1 VRPPRPIGR
10 DPLHEVETQRDDLL
24 VYLSS
29 ARAILDVCATA
40 HGVRATAQE
49 LAVVLV
55 RELGVEACAI
65 TLREGVTEP
74 LRLRGFAA
82 QSDRFG
88 APWSNLPETG
98 WVTLAGLVGTAAE
111 STCFRRDADGGFTAV
126 SPADLHTEGFTALP
140 FSVGD
145 ERSGVLVLHTL
156 VAPGQQFGRIQ
167 GVELL
172 ADMVGHALTVARTRD
187 AVERLCDKLSLELGV
202 SRRKLTE
209 SDQTLRAREDSIA
222 RLTRELIRS
231 NSVKTEFLATVS
243 HELRTPLNA
252 ILGYTELL
260 YDGHIG
266 TLSTEQVESMGRV
279 LRAARNLHLRVD
291 DILFFVQM
299 DADRVVVHPEAVQV
313 DRIVDEVV
321 AALADRPSPETV
333 GLRVVIDPA
342 ARLIATDV
350 ALLRRILFHLLGNAF
365 KFTERGTVTLTVRPG
380 TRPEDLLI
388 TIRDSGV
395 GIPSERQRAIFD
407 AFVQADQ
414 SDARRFDG
422 LGMGLALVQRAAQ
435 LLGGQVSVE
444 SVPGK
449 GSEFAVVLPGAVPAP
464 TTSITVSDPAPGSPA
479 GLAVSLSARD
489 SMRAR

>member
-1 VRPPRPIGR
+1 MRALRPNGTGR

-24 VYLSS
+24 VYLSA
-29 ARAILDVCATA
+29 ARSILDVCATA
-40 HGVRATAQE
+40 HGVRGTSQE
-49 LAVVLV
+49 LAIVLV

-65 TLREGVTEP
+65 TLREGPTEP

-88 APWSNLPETG
+88 EPASTLPESG
-98 WVTLAGLVGTAAE
+98 WVTLAGLVGMTAE
-111 STCFRRDADGGFTAV
+111 TTSFRRDADGGFTAV
-126 SPADLHTEGFTALP
+126 PPTELLTEGFTALP

-145 ERSGVLVLHTL
+145 ERSGVLVLHTV

-202 SRRKLTE
+202 SRRKLNE

-222 RLTRELIRS
+222 RLARELVRS
-231 NSVKTEFLATVS
+231 NNVKTEFLATVS

-252 ILGYTELL
+252 ILGYSELL

-266 TLSTEQVESMGRV
+266 VMSRDQLESVGRV

-299 DADRVVVHPEAVQV
+299 DADRVVVRPEPVAVERV
-313 DRIVDEVV
+313 VDEVV
-321 AALADRPSPETV
+321 AALADRPSPDAVRLSVTIEPAT
-333 GLRVVIDPA
+333 RVV
-342 ARLIATDV
+342 ATDA
-350 ALLRRILFHLLGNAF
+350 ALLRRIVFHLLANAF
-365 KFTERGTVTLTVRPG
+365 KFTERGTVELLVRPAD
-380 TRPEDLLI
+380 RPEDAVI
-388 TIRDSGV
+388 VVRDSGV
-395 GIPSERQRAIFD
+395 GIPSERQRAIFE
-407 AFVQADQ
+407 AFVQVDQ
-414 SDARRFDG
+414 SDARRFEG
-422 LGMGLALVQRAAQ
+422 LGIGLALVQRAVR
-435 LLGGQVSVE
+435 LLGGHVSVE

-449 GSEFAVVLPGAVPAP
+449 GSEFAVTLPGAVHATESPRPTSAP
-464 TTSITVSDPAPGSPA
+464 SAS
-479 GLAVSLSARD
+479 AVDAI
-489 SMRAR
+489 RAR

>member
-1 VRPPRPIGR
+1 MRPLRSSGPGG

-24 VYLSS
+24 VYLSA
-29 ARAILDVCATA
+29 ARAILDVCATGR
-40 HGVRATAQE
+40 GVHVTSQE

-65 TLREGVTEP
+65 TLREGPTEP

-88 APWSNLPETG
+88 EPWPSLHETG
-98 WVTLAGLVGTAAE
+98 WLTLAGLVGTGGE
-111 STCFRRDADGGFTAV
+111 PTCFRRDGDGGFTAV
-126 SPADLHTEGFTALP
+126 APTELVTEGFTALP
-140 FSVGD
+140 FIVGD
-145 ERSGVLVLHTL
+145 ERSGVLVLHTV

-167 GVELL
+167 GVALL

-187 AVERLCDKLSLELGV
+187 AVERLCDKLSLELGL
-202 SRRKLTE
+202 SRRKL
-209 SDQTLRAREDSIA
+209 SQHDQTLRAREDSIA
-222 RLTRELIRS
+222 RLTKELVRS

-266 TLSTEQVESMGRV
+266 VLTKDQVEAVGRV
-279 LRAARNLHLRVD
+279 LRAGRNLHLRVD

-299 DADRVVVHPEAVQV
+299 DADRVVVRPEPVTVERVV
-313 DRIVDEVV
+313 DDVV
-321 AALADRPSPETV
+321 AALADRPSPEV
-333 GLRVVIDPA
+333 VRLRVAIDPA
-342 ARLIATDV
+342 ARLIATDP

-365 KFTERGTVTLTVRPG
+365 KFTERGTVQVTVRPAD
-380 TRPEDLLI
+380 RPEDALVVV
-388 TIRDSGV
+388 RDSGV
-395 GIPSERQRAIFD
+395 GIPPERLRAIFD

-435 LLGGQVSVE
+435 LLGGHILVE
-444 SVPGK
+444 SAPGQ
-449 GSEFAVVLPGAVPAP
+449 GSEFTVVLPGAVPA
-464 TTSITVSDPAPGSPA
+464 TTPVATPPLPSHAA
-479 GLAVSLSARD
+479 FAAE
-489 SMRAR
+489 RAR

>member
-1 VRPPRPIGR
+1 VISVRPNGPGR

-24 VYLSS
+24 VYLSA
-29 ARAILDVCATA
+29 ARAILDVCASA

-55 RELGVEACAI
+55 RELGIEACAI
-65 TLREGVTEP
+65 TLRDGAAEP

-88 APWSNLPETG
+88 APYPTLTEQA
-98 WVTLAGLVGTAAE
+98 WVTLAGLLGTSVE
-111 STCFRRDADGGFTAV
+111 PTCFRRDADGGFTAV
-126 SPADLHTEGFTALP
+126 PPSELASEGFTALP

-167 GVELL
+167 GVALL
-172 ADMVGHALTVARTRD
+172 ADMLGHALTVARTRD

-202 SRRKLTE
+202 SRRRQTE

-222 RLTRELIRS
+222 RLARELIRS
-231 NSVKTEFLATVS
+231 NGVKTEFLATVS

-260 YDGHIG
+260 YDGHMG
-266 TLSTEQVESMGRV
+266 SLATDQVESIGRV

-299 DADRVVVHPEAVQV
+299 DADSVVVRPEPVTV
-313 DRIVDEVV
+313 DRVVDEVV
-321 AALADRPSPETV
+321 AALADRPSPDAV
-333 GLRVVIDPA
+333 SLRITLDPA
-342 ARLIATDV
+342 TRVIATDA

-365 KFTERGTVTLTVRPG
+365 KFTERGTVHLTIARG
-380 TRPEDLLI
+380 ERPEDAVI
-388 TIRDSGV
+388 TVRDSGV
-395 GIPSERQRAIFD
+395 GIPTERQRAIFE

-422 LGMGLALVQRAAQ
+422 LGMGLALVQRAVQ
-435 LLGGQVSVE
+435 LLGGRVAVE

-449 GSEFAVVLPGAVPAP
+449 GSEFSVLLPGAVDASTGTSAP
-464 TTSITVSDPAPGSPA
+464 ENVS
-479 GLAVSLSARD
+479 AVSLLESL
-489 SMRAR
+489 RAR

>member
-1 VRPPRPIGR
+1 MSVRPNGPGR

-24 VYLSS
+24 VYLSA
-29 ARAILDVCATA
+29 ARAILDVCASA
-40 HGVRATAQE
+40 HGVRATSQE

-55 RELGVEACAI
+55 RELGIEACAI
-65 TLREGVTEP
+65 TLRESATEP

-88 APWSNLPETG
+88 APWPTLPEQA
-98 WVTLAGLVGTAAE
+98 WVTLAGLLGTSVE
-111 STCFRRDADGGFTAV
+111 PTCFRRDADGGFTAV
-126 SPADLHTEGFTALP
+126 PPMQLATEGFTALP

-156 VAPGQQFGRIQ
+156 VAPGQQFGRMQ
-167 GVELL
+167 GVALL

-202 SRRKLTE
+202 SRRRLTE
-209 SDQTLRAREDSIA
+209 SDQTLRAREDSIT
-222 RLTRELIRS
+222 RLAKELLRS
-231 NSVKTEFLATVS
+231 NGVKTEFLATVS

-260 YDGHIG
+260 YDGHMG
-266 TLSTEQVESMGRV
+266 SLATEQVESVGRV

-299 DADRVVVHPEAVQV
+299 DADSVAVRPEPVPVEAVVH
-313 DRIVDEVV
+313 EVV
-321 AALADRPSPETV
+321 AALADRPSPEAV
-333 GLRVVIDPA
+333 SLRVVVDPA
-342 ARLIATDV
+342 TRTIATDT

-365 KFTERGTVTLTVRPG
+365 KFTERGTIHLTIGRG
-380 TRPEDLLI
+380 ERPEDALI
-388 TIRDSGV
+388 TVRDSGV
-395 GIPSERQRAIFD
+395 GIPSERQRAIFE

-422 LGMGLALVQRAAQ
+422 LGMGLALVHRAAQ
-435 LLGGQVSVE
+435 LLGGRVSVE

-449 GSEFAVVLPGAVPAP
+449 GSEFSVLLPGSVDAGITSSPVNVPSAP
-464 TTSITVSDPAPGSPA
+464 LHES
-479 GLAVSLSARD
+479 
-489 SMRAR
+489 

>member
-1 VRPPRPIGR
+1 MKQLPAIGPGR

-24 VYLSS
+24 VYLSA
-29 ARAILDVCATA
+29 ARSVLDVCATA
-40 HGVRATAQE
+40 HGVHATSQE

-65 TLREGVTEP
+65 ALREGPSEP

-88 APWSNLPETG
+88 EPAPSLHETG
-98 WVTLAGLVGTAAE
+98 WLTLAGLVGTSADP
-111 STCFRRDADGGFTAV
+111 TCFRRDGDGGFTAV
-126 SPADLHTEGFTALP
+126 SPTELVTEGFTALP
-140 FSVGD
+140 FTVGD
-145 ERSGVLVLHTL
+145 ERSGVLVLHTI
-156 VAPGQQFGRIQ
+156 VAPGQKFGRIQ
-167 GVELL
+167 GVALL
-172 ADMVGHALTVARTRD
+172 ADIVGHALTVARTRD

-209 SDQTLRAREDSIA
+209 SGQTLRAREDSIT
-222 RLTRELIRS
+222 RLTKELIRS

-266 TLSTEQVESMGRV
+266 VLSKDQVEAAGRV

-299 DADRVVVHPEAVQV
+299 DVDQVVVRPEPVSVERVV
-313 DRIVDEVV
+313 DDVV
-321 AALADRPSPETV
+321 SALGDRPSPEAV
-333 GLRVVIDPA
+333 SLRVAIEPA
-342 ARLIATDV
+342 ARLIATDP

-365 KFTERGTVTLTVRPG
+365 KFTEQGSVHLAVRPAE
-380 TRPEDLLI
+380 RSDDALVI
-388 TIRDSGV
+388 VRDSGV
-395 GIPSERQRAIFD
+395 GIPAERLRAIFD

-414 SDARRFDG
+414 TDARRFDG
-422 LGMGLALVQRAAQ
+422 LGMGLALVQRATQ
-435 LLGGQVSVE
+435 LLGGHVLVE
-444 SVPGK
+444 SLPGQ
-449 GSEFAVVLPGAVPAP
+449 GSEFTVVLPGAVPA
-464 TTSITVSDPAPGSPA
+464 TTAARPEPAVVAPA
-479 GLAVSLSARD
+479 ASLRPALD
-489 SMRAR
+489 AMRAR

>member
-1 VRPPRPIGR
+1 VRPLRPTGAGR
-10 DPLHEVETQRDDLL
+10 DPLHEIETQRDDLL
-24 VYLSS
+24 VYLSA
-29 ARAILDVCATA
+29 ARSILDVCATA
-40 HGVRATAQE
+40 HGLRATSQE
-49 LAVVLV
+49 LAIVLV

-65 TLREGVTEP
+65 TLREGATEP

-88 APWSNLPETG
+88 APWSNLPESG

-111 STCFRRDADGGFTAV
+111 ATCFRRDRDGGFTAV
-126 SPADLHTEGFTALP
+126 PPVDLQTEGFTALP

-156 VAPGQQFGRIQ
+156 VAPAQQFGRLQ

-209 SDQTLRAREDSIA
+209 SDQTLRAREDSIT

-231 NSVKTEFLATVS
+231 NGVKTEFLATVS

-266 TLSTEQVESMGRV
+266 ALSTEQVESMGRV

-299 DADRVVVHPEAVQV
+299 DADRVVVRPEPVQV
-313 DRIVDEVV
+313 DRVVDEIV
-321 AALADRPSPETV
+321 AALADRPTPETV
-333 GLRVVIDPA
+333 GLRVTIDPA
-342 ARLIATDV
+342 ARLIATDP
-350 ALLRRILFHLLGNAF
+350 ALLRRILFHLLSNAF

-380 TRPEDLLI
+380 ERPEDALI
-388 TIRDSGV
+388 AVRDSGV
-395 GIPSERQRAIFD
+395 GIPNERQRAIFD

-435 LLGGQVSVE
+435 LLGGRVSVE

-449 GSEFAVVLPGAVPAP
+449 GSEFAVVLPGAVPAD
-464 TTSITVSDPAPGSPA
+464 TTSTEAPALVAASRRA
-479 GLAVSLSARD
+479 LD
-489 SMRAR
+489 SIRAR

>member
-1 VRPPRPIGR
+1 MKIVRPTGPGR
-10 DPLHEVETQRDDLL
+10 DPLQEVETQRDDLL
-24 VYLSS
+24 VYLSA
-29 ARAILDVCATA
+29 ARAILDVCATGR
-40 HGVRATAQE
+40 GVHVTSQE

-65 TLREGVTEP
+65 ALRESATDP

-88 APWSNLPETG
+88 EPWPSLHESG
-98 WVTLAGLVGTAAE
+98 WLTLAGLVGTAAE
-111 STCFRRDADGGFTAV
+111 PTCFRRDGDGGFTAV
-126 SPADLHTEGFTALP
+126 TPSELLTEGFTTLP

-145 ERSGVLVLHTL
+145 ERSGVLVLHTV

-167 GVELL
+167 GHALL

-202 SRRKLTE
+202 SKRKLTQ
-209 SDQTLRAREDSIA
+209 SDQTLRAREDSIS
-222 RLTRELIRS
+222 RLTKELVRS

-266 TLSTEQVESMGRV
+266 PMAKDQVESVGRV

-299 DADRVVVHPEAVQV
+299 DADSVVVRPEAVTVERVV
-313 DRIVDEVV
+313 DDVV
-321 AALADRPSPETV
+321 AALGDRPSPEV
-333 GLRVVIDPA
+333 VKLRVAIDPG
-342 ARLIATDV
+342 ARLIATDP
-350 ALLRRILFHLLGNAF
+350 ALLRRILFHLMGNAF
-365 KFTERGTVTLTVRPG
+365 KFTEHGAVQLEVRPG
-380 TRPEDLLI
+380 DRSEDALVVV
-388 TIRDSGV
+388 RDTGV
-395 GIPSERQRAIFD
+395 GIPAERLRAIFD

-414 SDARRFDG
+414 SDARRFEG
-422 LGMGLALVQRAAQ
+422 LGMGLALVQRATH
-435 LLGGQVSVE
+435 LLGGHVMVE
-444 SVPGK
+444 SVPGQ
-449 GSEFAVVLPGAVPAP
+449 GSEFTVVLPGAVPAV
-464 TTSITVSDPAPGSPA
+464 TVASSAPSERHP
-479 GLAVSLSARD
+479 LADARSLSKHALPRL
-489 SMRAR
+489 

>member
-1 VRPPRPIGR
+1 M
-10 DPLHEVETQRDDLL
+10 
-24 VYLSS
+24 
-29 ARAILDVCATA
+29 
-40 HGVRATAQE
+40 
-49 LAVVLV
+49 
-55 RELGVEACAI
+55 
-65 TLREGVTEP
+65 
-74 LRLRGFAA
+74 
-82 QSDRFG
+82 
-88 APWSNLPETG
+88 PEHA
-98 WVTLAGLVGTAAE
+98 WVTLAGLVGTSVE
-111 STCFRRDADGGFTAV
+111 PTCFRRDPDGGFTAV
-126 SPADLHTEGFTALP
+126 PPAELETEGFTALP

-145 ERSGVLVLHTL
+145 ERSGVIVLHTV

-167 GVELL
+167 GVALL

-187 AVERLCDKLSLELGV
+187 AVERLCDKLSLELGL

-222 RLTRELIRS
+222 RLARELLRS

-252 ILGYTELL
+252 ILGYSELL
-260 YDGHIG
+260 YDGHMG
-266 TLSTEQVESMGRV
+266 TLSTDQVEATGRV

-299 DADRVVVHPEAVQV
+299 DADSVVVRQEPVRV
-313 DRIVDEVV
+313 DRVIDDVV

-342 ARLIATDV
+342 TSTIATDG

-365 KFTERGTVTLTVRPG
+365 KFTEKGNVVLTVRPG
-380 TRPEDLLI
+380 ERPEDVAI
-388 TIRDSGV
+388 RVRDSGV
-395 GIPSERQRAIFD
+395 GIPAERLRAIFE

-444 SVPGK
+444 SAPGK
-449 GSEFAVVLPGAVPAP
+449 GSEFSVLLPGAALDETAPHDPSGRRDGAPA
-464 TTSITVSDPAPGSPA
+464 S
-479 GLAVSLSARD
+479 SLESL
-489 SMRAR
+489 RAR